1 MKKRWLLYGW
11 FFATTSLLAQ
21 VGIGTTTPTHKL
33 DVAGEARI
41 RTLNP
46 RTPPTRLVGADAQ
59 GVLGEIRG
67 QNTGDMLQWD
77 ANLNQWV
84 IAGSGP
90 NNAWLITGNANTNP
104 NTNFLGTTDAAAL
117 VIRTNNTERIRVL
130 STGEVGIGTSTPS
143 KQVHIQG
150 GNNGGLQVNVLANGA
165 ANLSA
170 NLLSSALNNAG
181 QTAHGL
187 EVNTLGSANFLIGV
201 GSTAIPDHSGTNIA
215 VRGVSGNS
223 TGRSI
228 GTWGAIGDA
237 ATYISTTS
245 NTFSAGGFFYH
256 QNALLPAGGAIGT
269 PTAIPAAEQRFAL
282 AAKGHIYQED
292 GHIVSS
298 GSVYTPFAT
307 PPPHPSIPGIPRG
320 AGTRLLWLPE
330 RSAWRAVGVYARPD
344 DPFSPNQS
352 DHADPEQIGYASFA
366 AGLNVRGSGAL
377 TFVVGVSSQA
387 TATGAVALG
396 KYVSTTHPGSFQI
409 GDDPGPL
416 SSRPS
421 SPLRSVLSNQF
432 STRYY
437 NGYRFLT
444 REASIGQW
452 AANPFPTPDPTIS
465 PANFPNRV
473 PGGVFIAG
481 MYNHFRLGSIQY
493 GLGEGW
499 LGIGTQMPDAP
510 LHILTSADIGW
521 PRAILVSD
529 GWIAVGKSNPGTFPS
544 IAPGLGNRGIY
555 VDEGYIEI
563 AGPTGAFR
571 ANGQNG
577 ITQVVNV
584 MGSNGQPCQL
594 NFVKGILV
602 GTTCP

>member
-1 MKKRWLLYGW
+1 M
-11 FFATTSLLAQ
+11 
-21 VGIGTTTPTHKL
+21 GIGTTTPTHKL

-41 RTLNP
+41 RVLNP
-46 RTPPTRLVGADAQ
+46 LNSPFRIVGADAQ

-67 QNTGDMLQWD
+67 RNNGDVLQWD

-84 IAGSGP
+84 AASSNP
-90 NNAWLITGNANTNP
+90 VNAWLLTGNANTNP

-130 STGEVGIGTSTPS
+130 STGEVGIGTATPA

-170 NLLSSALNNAG
+170 NLFSSAINNAG
-181 QTAHGL
+181 QVAHGL
-187 EVNTLGSANFLIGV
+187 EVNTTGSASFLIGV
-201 GSTAIPDHSGTNIA
+201 GSVTNPDHAGANVA
-215 VRGVSGNS
+215 LRGVSGNS
-223 TGRSI
+223 NGRSI
-228 GTWGAIGDA
+228 GVWGAIGDA
-237 ATYISTTS
+237 TTYIGTTS
-245 NTFSAGGFFYH
+245 STLSTGGFFYH
-256 QNALLPAGGAIGT
+256 QNALLPAAGTVGT
-269 PTAIPAAEQRFAL
+269 PTPIPTAEQRFAL
-282 AAKGHIYQED
+282 SVKGHLYQED
-292 GHIVSS
+292 GHVVCSAPA
-298 GSVYTPFAT
+298 YTPFAT
-307 PPPHPSIPGIPRG
+307 PPPHPSIPGLPRG
-320 AGTRLLWLPE
+320 AGARLLWLPE
-330 RSAWRAVGVYARPD
+330 RSAWRAVGVYSRPD
-344 DPFSPNQS
+344 DPFAPNQA

-366 AGLNVRGSGAL
+366 AGLNVRASGAL

-409 GDDPGPL
+409 GDDPGPIT
-416 SSRPS
+416 SRPS

-452 AANPFPTPDPTIS
+452 AATPFPTPDPTVS
-465 PANFPNRV
+465 PTSFPNRV
-473 PGGVFIAG
+473 PGGLFIAG

-493 GLGEGW
+493 GIGEGW
-499 LGIGTQMPDAP
+499 VGIGTQMPDAP
-510 LHILTSADIGW
+510 LHVVSAVDLAGGGW
-521 PRAILVSD
+521 GRGILVSE
-529 GWIAVGKSNPGTFPS
+529 GWIAVGKANPGTFPP
-544 IAPGLGNRGIY
+544 IPAALGNRGIY

-577 ITQVVNV
+577 ITQLINV

-602 GTTCP
+602 STTCP